1 MGKKSMHGI
10 SRMDNDSNRTHGWLV
25 TIQRRGEIYRMLFS
39 DKKQGGKKK
48 ALTVAKAFRDA
59 IIAEYPLFSKQ
70 EHANL
75 KKRSNQ
81 SGIVGV
87 CRVVAFETKT
97 LPPEK
102 QRWNWVAAW
111 PLPDGRRKRVKFS
124 VQKFGEEQARALAI
138 RAREEGL
145 KALEGDFDPHRERV
159 RRARLRQK

>member
-1 MGKKSMHGI
+1 MSEKPMYGI

-25 TIQRRGEIYRMLFS
+25 TIQRRREIYRKFFS
-39 DKKQGGKKK
+39 DMPHGGKLK
-48 ALTVAKAFRDA
+48 ALAAAKAFRDE
-59 IIAEYPLFSKQ
+59 IIAQYPLFSKQ

-87 CRVVAFETKT
+87 CRVVASETKT

-111 PLPDGRRKRVKFS
+111 TLSDGRRKRVKFS
-124 VQKFGEEQARALAI
+124 VRMFGEEQARALAI

-145 KALEGDFDPHRERV
+145 KALEGDFDPHRGRV